1 MADPAIPGV
10 AADSKGSHTRAVLPI
25 LYLASLLSFVDRAIF
40 SLALQPIKQQFD
52 FSDSQLGLLAGLA
65 FGVSYAA
72 FSPVAGWFADRRS
85 RKGVLIVAVTA
96 WSGATFATAFA
107 HSFETMFAARAL
119 VGMGEAAV
127 MPLAVSMLS
136 DTRAA
141 AERGRAFGLFLS
153 ASAVGTVLAMLFGG
167 AVIATITQWGGVS
180 LPFLGLLLPW
190 QMLFVAAASLGVIF
204 VLVVSVV
211 LRDPPR
217 RAVEASPRQE
227 DKGVWKFVSVNRMLV
242 TTLYISLSIV
252 QMATIT
258 NFIWLVPAFGRAH
271 GLSAGHAALTIG
283 STAGIAMV
291 LGSFAAGWMI
301 SRVRARGEVAATLI
315 VCVTSAAIF
324 AVFSG
329 FGLLVADLRLA
340 LLFVTI
346 GAFFSYAPTVA
357 AFSVMGEALPAP
369 IRARLAGLNT
379 MSNAVICNSLGSL
392 LVGLF
397 GDRLFPGDTGVAQ
410 ALACVIALG
419 VIIGGGLVLAGL
431 PTYRRR
437 MRLLGAEGAA

>member
-1 MADPAIPGV
+1 MATGLSSSGAVPGR
-10 AADSKGSHTRAVLPI
+10 SRSRAVLPI
-25 LYLASLLSFVDRAIF
+25 LYLASLLSFIDRAIF
-40 SLALQPIKQQFD
+40 SLALQPIKLQFD

-72 FSPVAGWFADRRS
+72 FSPIAGWFADRRS
-85 RKGVLIVAVTA
+85 RKGVLIVAVAA

-167 AVIATITQWGGVS
+167 AVMAMITHWGDVA
-180 LPFLGLLLPW
+180 LPLLGALLPW
-190 QMLFVAAASLGVIF
+190 QMLFVAAACLGVIF
-204 VLVVSVV
+204 ILVVWAV

-217 RAVEASPRQE
+217 RAAEVSVREE
-227 DKGVWKFVSVNRMLV
+227 DGGVRTFVSANRVLV

-271 GLSAGHAALTIG
+271 DLSAGNAALTIG

-291 LGSFAAGWMI
+291 FGSFAAGWMI
-301 SRVRARGEVAATLI
+301 SKVRARGEVAATLI
-315 VCVTSAAIF
+315 VCLASAGIFAIF
-324 AVFSG
+324 SG
-329 FGLLVADLRLA
+329 AGLLLADFRLA
-340 LLFVTI
+340 LVFVMI

-357 AFSVMGEALPAP
+357 AFSVMGEALPAS

-392 LVGLF
+392 LVGVF
-397 GDRLFPGDTGVAQ
+397 GDHIFPGESGVAR

-419 VIIGGGLVLAGL
+419 VVIGGGLVLLGL
-431 PTYRRR
+431 PAYRRR